1 MRRSTWWLTAVLLT
15 ATAQAGAQTGHGHGP
30 GGGDAQP
37 HRRVEACQREFDQVV
52 AEGRGAG
59 LAFVADQNGY
69 PGPLHAL
76 ELKDRLRLTPDQETR
91 MRALLDAMFA
101 EARLRAARLAEAE
114 ARLRRVFA
122 EGNADEA
129 TVRSAVAEAERA
141 RVEVRLAHL
150 LTHLRTRDLLTD
162 DQRQVYHRLR
172 WGAAAQ

>member
-1 MRRSTWWLTAVLLT
+1 
-15 ATAQAGAQTGHGHGP
+15 
-30 GGGDAQP
+30 
-37 HRRVEACQREFDQVV
+37 
-52 AEGRGAG
+52 
-59 LAFVADQNGY
+59 
-69 PGPLHAL
+69 
-76 ELKDRLRLTPDQETR
+76 

-129 TVRSAVAEAERA
+129 TVRAAVAEAERA

-172 WGAAAQ
+172 WGAATQ